1 MDDNSILTEEENT
14 AGESGAQAGEDPEPT
29 PEPTPDPEPADP
41 MLAAL
46 KVDLGIRSNAYD
58 DRLSA
63 RIEAAKQ
70 RIGDLGVTLAETV
83 EDNDLVL
90 MYAAWLWRNR
100 TTGEGMPQMLRS
112 TLFNRLFGEKA
123 AGS

>member
-1 MDDNSILTEEENT
+1 MDDENILTEEENT
-14 AGESGAQAGEDPEPT
+14 SGENETAAAHDSV
-29 PEPTPDPEPADP
+29 DP

-70 RIGDLGVTLAETV
+70 RIADVGITLNDTA

-90 MYAAWLWRNR
+90 MYAAWLWRSR
-100 TTGEGMPQMLRS
+100 ATGEDKPLMLRS
-112 TLFNRLFGEKA
+112 ALYNRLFGEKA
-123 AGS
+123 RTS